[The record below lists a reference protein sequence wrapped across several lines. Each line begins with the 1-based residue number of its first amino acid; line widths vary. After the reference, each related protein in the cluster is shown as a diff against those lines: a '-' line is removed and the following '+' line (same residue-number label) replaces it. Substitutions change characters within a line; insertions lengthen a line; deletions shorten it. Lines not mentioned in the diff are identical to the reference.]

1 MMSFLSLMSDIFGN
15 LYKLLRDSKVADIL
29 GVDLFWA
36 LFGFFVMWVAL
47 NIFVFRPI
55 VNPGSLLAV
64 LPRSESPEAE
74 VIVRERV
81 HLSHGRD
88 KKGKPVDR
96 VSRSRT
102 YTDREGNS
110 YTESWDS

>member
-1 MMSFLSLMSDIFGN
+1 MMSFLSLMSDIFGY
-15 LYKLLRDSKVADIL
+15 LYQLLRNSKVAAII

-36 LFGFFVMWVAL
+36 LFGFFAMWVAL

-55 VNPGSLLAV
+55 VNPGSLLSV
-64 LPRSESPEAE
+64 MPRSESPE
-74 VIVRERV
+74 VTVRERV
-81 HLSHGRD
+81 QLHHGRD

-102 YTDREGNS
+102 YTDRDGNS

>member
-64 LPRSESPEAE
+64 LPRSESPEAD
-74 VIVRERV
+74 VKVTQQYFVRHTKDKHGRATTLKTHRQIVRT
-81 HLSHGRD
+81 SDGD
-88 KKGKPVDR
+88 
-96 VSRSRT
+96 T
-102 YTDREGNS
+102 
-110 YTESWDS
+110 YTESWDE

>member
-1 MMSFLSLMSDIFGN
+1 MMSFLSLMSDIFGH
-15 LYKLLRDSKVADIL
+15 LYQLLRNSKVTAIL

-36 LFGFFVMWVAL
+36 LFAFFAMWVAL

-55 VNPGSLLAV
+55 VNPGSLISV
-64 LPRSESPEAE
+64 LPRSESPE
-74 VIVRERV
+74 VTVRERV
-81 HLSHGRD
+81 RLYHGRD